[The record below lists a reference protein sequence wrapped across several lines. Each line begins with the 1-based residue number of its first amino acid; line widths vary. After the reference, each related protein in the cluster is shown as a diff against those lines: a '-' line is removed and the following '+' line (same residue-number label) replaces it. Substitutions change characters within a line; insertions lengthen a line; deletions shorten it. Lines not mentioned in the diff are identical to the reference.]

1 MANIVEYILGL
12 KSDGFQ
18 SGINGAIGSTRAL
31 DSAFDKVKTTAL
43 GFFGAYE
50 GLAFINKSVDMFN
63 ESAQAS
69 AQLDASLRSTANAAN
84 LNRDALDKQSEALM
98 RKSLFDDDA
107 ITGSQSLLATFV
119 NVKDT
124 IYMDAI
130 PAIVDMSTKLGKDLL
145 GTTTQVGKALQ
156 DPIKGMNALHKSG
169 VDFSDSQRAT
179 IKSMVAMNDIAGAQ
193 SIILQEL
200 QKEYGGSALAAS
212 EAGTGPMVVLQ
223 HIFEGV
229 REEIGGMVMALVID
243 LKPALESLIQGLST
257 AVKWVKENGST
268 IKALAIG
275 FGIFKVAMIT
285 VVPLIEGFTIAT
297 TAAAVAETGMAVAST
312 ALLGP
317 LGLVAIAIG
326 ALAAGYVYLSDS
338 AERAKKAQKEQADS
352 QKKEQQS
359 GLEASYNYLKEH
371 GVKTENLRKQIS
383 EKAIIQADLDIK
395 AAKDKQAALAKL
407 EAPARNPYKESGDVA
422 VESFWSKKREDEK
435 QAAQDLMNAEARR
448 QAAIEFNSKALG
460 KAAKAGAGVGGPSGA
475 TPPKTDKATGS
486 KSVTINMQIN
496 DIIKEFTINTTNI
509 KEGANRVKDMVAD
522 ALLNAINSSL
532 HTAGQ

>member
-1 MANIVEYILGL
+1 
-12 KSDGFQ
+12 
-18 SGINGAIGSTRAL
+18 
-31 DSAFDKVKTTAL
+31 
-43 GFFGAYE
+43 
-50 GLAFINKSVDMFN
+50 
-63 ESAQAS
+63 
-69 AQLDASLRSTANAAN
+69 
-84 LNRDALDKQSEALM
+84 
-98 RKSLFDDDA
+98 
-107 ITGSQSLLATFV
+107 
-119 NVKDT
+119 
-124 IYMDAI
+124 
-130 PAIVDMSTKLGKDLL
+130 
-145 GTTTQVGKALQ
+145 
-156 DPIKGMNALHKSG
+156 
-169 VDFSDSQRAT
+169 
-179 IKSMVAMNDIAGAQ
+179 
-193 SIILQEL
+193 
-200 QKEYGGSALAAS
+200 
-212 EAGTGPMVVLQ
+212 MVVLQ

-229 REEIGGMVMALVID
+229 REEIGGMVMALIID
-243 LKPALESLIQGLST
+243 LKPALESLIEGLSS

-275 FGIFKVAMIT
+275 FGVFRVAMMTI
-285 VVPLIEGFTIAT
+285 VPLIEGFTIAT
-297 TAAAVAETGMAVAST
+297 TAMAVAEGGAAIATT

-317 LGLVAIAIG
+317 LGLVAIAVG
-326 ALAAGYVYLSDS
+326 ALAAAYVYLSDS
-338 AERAKKAQKEQADS
+338 ADRAKKAQKEQADS

-359 GLEASYNYLKEH
+359 GLEATYNYLKEH

-383 EKAIIQADLDIK
+383 EKAIIQADIDIK

-422 VESFWSKKREDEK
+422 VESFWAKKREDEK

-460 KAAKAGAGVGGPSGA
+460 KAAKAGAGAPSGA

-496 DIIKEFTINTTNI
+496 DIVKEFTINTTNI